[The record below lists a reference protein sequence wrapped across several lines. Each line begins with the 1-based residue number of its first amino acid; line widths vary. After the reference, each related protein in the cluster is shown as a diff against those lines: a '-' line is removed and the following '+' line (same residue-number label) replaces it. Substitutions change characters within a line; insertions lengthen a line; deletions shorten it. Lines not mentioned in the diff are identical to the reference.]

1 MARILTY
8 DGLRGW
14 LLIIIAC
21 NHLYG
26 SFVSD
31 FTRAPFGFV
40 SAAEAFVFLSGFVAY
55 FVYQRLDASPINQTK
70 KIVHR
75 TLIIYGFHLLAIA
88 ITFTLV
94 TTFPYYQTLW
104 TEFFL
109 AGNFF
114 SSPIQFSL
122 ASIFLLEHPGYHD
135 ILIMYLVAMAFLPMA
150 MWSLKKDRWLLVLI
164 TSITLWYIA
173 PSFELT
179 LFSELYHSLFPDLT
193 IQVSTFDPLAWQL
206 YFYIGVLLSYAKF
219 NRKVSFDL
227 NPKVHWILF
236 TCTLLLML
244 GKHAQVSWF
253 QSLIQNTGNAP
264 VLIVI
269 NLLLLCYVFSFWMRK
284 WPYLFT
290 LKYPVFL
297 GQHAL
302 PVFSFHTI
310 VIYFLLPVTHELTN
324 ASWYWDLAVCV
335 FFVALLWFPAKL
347 DLMYHQAKKQYQS
360 TGKTITN
367 TKL

>member
-1 MARILTY
+1 MTRILEY

-55 FVYQRLDASPINQTK
+55 FVYQRLDVTPVNQTN
-70 KIVHR
+70 KILLR
-75 TLIIYGFHLLAIA
+75 TLTIYGFHLFAITV
-88 ITFTLV
+88 TFTLV
-94 TTFPYYQTLW
+94 AIFPYYQTLW

-109 AGNFF
+109 VGNFF
-114 SSPIQFSL
+114 TSPIQFSF
-122 ASIFLLEHPGYHD
+122 ATFFLLEHPGYHD

-150 MWSLKKDRWLLVLI
+150 MASLKKDRWLLVLI
-164 TSITLWYIA
+164 TSITLWFIA
-173 PSFELT
+173 PFLELT
-179 LFSELYHSLFPDLT
+179 LFSELYHTLFPVLT

-206 YFYIGVLLSYAKF
+206 YFYFGVLLSYAKF
-219 NRKVSFDL
+219 NRKIPFDF
-227 NPKVHWILF
+227 NPLIKWILF

-244 GKHAQVSWF
+244 GKHAQVSWL
-253 QSLIQNTGNAP
+253 QSLIQNSGNAP
-264 VLIVI
+264 VLMII

-290 LKYPVFL
+290 LKYPVLL

-310 VIYFLLPVTHELTN
+310 VVYFLLPITYEYTN
-324 ASWYWDLAVCV
+324 ATWYWDIAACTL
-335 FFVALLWFPAKL
+335 FVGLLWLPAKL
-347 DLMYHQAKKQYQS
+347 DYLFHQTKKQRQAVA
-360 TGKTITN
+360 KTITSN
-367 TKL
+367 

>member
-1 MARILTY
+1 MTRILTY

-26 SFVSD
+26 SFISN

-55 FVYQRLDASPINQTK
+55 FVYQRLDVTPTIQTK
-70 KIVHR
+70 KIVVR
-75 TLIIYGFHLLAIA
+75 TLTIYGFHLFAIA
-88 ITFTLV
+88 VTFTLIAV
-94 TTFPYYQTLW
+94 FPYYQTLW
-104 TEFFL
+104 TDFFL

-114 SSPIQFSL
+114 SSPIQFTF
-122 ASIFLLEHPGYHD
+122 ASIFLVEHPGYHD
-135 ILIMYLVAMAFLPMA
+135 ILIMYLVAMAFLPLTM
-150 MWSLKKDRWLLVLI
+150 SQLKKDRWLLVLI
-164 TSITLWYIA
+164 TSIVLWFIA

-179 LFSELYHSLFPDLT
+179 LFSELYHSMFPALT
-193 IQVSTFDPLAWQL
+193 IQVSVFDPLAWQL

-219 NRKVSFDL
+219 NRKISFDF
-227 NPKVHWILF
+227 NPMIKWSLF
-236 TCTLLLML
+236 TCALLLML

-253 QSLIQNTGNAP
+253 QSLIQNSGDAP
-264 VLIVI
+264 LLMVI
-269 NLLLLCYVFSFWMRK
+269 NLLLLCYVFSFCMRK

-310 VIYFLLPVTHELTN
+310 VVYFLLPVTYEFTN
-324 ASWYWDLAVCV
+324 ATWYWDLAACTL
-335 FFVALLWFPAKL
+335 FVGLLCIPAKL
-347 DLMYHQAKKQYQS
+347 DQMYRQSKKEYQLS
-360 TGKTITN
+360 AKTITSN
-367 TKL
+367 